1 MNLKVSS
8 YQEEGELV
16 NSGTKK
22 NDNRNMISEK
32 WSFSAYITG
41 NSEYFVNK
49 SVPGKSSV
57 GLTLN
62 GKSKLNKEVKSLGPI
77 NSSIKTNRYVGGSK
91 RRNGGPSPSL
101 AKRVLFFLEL

>member
-1 MNLKVSS
+1 MNLNVSS
-8 YQEEGELV
+8 YLEERELV

-32 WSFSAYITG
+32 GSFSTDITG
-41 NSEYFVNK
+41 NLEDFVNK

-62 GKSKLNKEVKSLGPI
+62 GKSKLSKEVKSLGPI
-77 NSSIKTNRYVGGSK
+77 NSSIRTNRYEGGRK
-91 RRNGGPSPSL
+91 RRNGGLSPSL
-101 AKRVLFFLEL
+101 AK